1 MNFGYQTLGFGA
13 YPNRSSGSGSG
24 SGSGIAQGLTPSLL
38 TLTGQSNPSAA
49 VNNNTIDLSNAGGVD
64 YTSETARLVFR
75 YEKGSSY
82 TGDIQVY
89 DIEFSSTSYDINTG
103 TYSFETTQAP
113 ANYSSYTSASFSN
126 VTTSAQGG
134 SWVRDA
140 GGTGSSG
147 TGLTLTG
154 EYYFYA
160 ETSSP
165 AANTVGFNFWLRSAP
180 VALSSFS
187 PNLTFKDG
195 RYGAGIGT
203 LNVHLDIQ

>member
-13 YPNRSSGSGSG
+13 YPNRGAA
-24 SGSGIAQGLTPSLL
+24 IAQGLTPSLL
-38 TLTGQSNPSAA
+38 TLTGQSQTSATQA
-49 VNNNTIDLSNAGGVD
+49 ANSNTIDLSNAGGVD

-75 YEKGSSY
+75 YEKGSSF
-82 TGDIQVY
+82 TGDLQVY

-103 TYSFETTQAP
+103 ANSFQTTI
-113 ANYSSYTSASFSN
+113 ANSSSYTSAAFYG
-126 VTTSAQGG
+126 VGTSASGG
-134 SWVRDA
+134 RWVLDA
-140 GGTGSSG
+140 SGTGSGG

-154 EYYFYA
+154 EYYLYA

-165 AANTVGFNFWLRSAP
+165 AANTVGFNFWLRSP
-180 VALSSFS
+180 VVSLSAAS

>member
-1 MNFGYQTLGFGA
+1 MSFGYHVLGFGS
-13 YPNRSSGSGSG
+13 YPNRSSGGG
-24 SGSGIAQGLTPSLL
+24 NSGSGIALGLTPSLL

-89 DIEFSSTSYDINTG
+89 DIEFSSTSYDINSG
-103 TYSFETTQAP
+103 TNSFETTT
-113 ANYSSYTSASFSN
+113 ANSSSYTSASFVAAFDN
-126 VTTSAQGG
+126 PTGG
-134 SWVRDA
+134 RWGRDA
-140 GGTGSSG
+140 NGTGSSG

-165 AANTVGFNFWLRSAP
+165 AANTVGFNFWLRSP
-180 VALSSFS
+180 FVALSPSS
-187 PNLTFKDG
+187 PNLTFKDA

>member
-13 YPNRSSGSGSG
+13 YPNRSSGSG

-103 TYSFETTQAP
+103 SNSFQTTT
-113 ANYSSYTSASFSN
+113 ANSSSYVASFFGVS
-126 VTTSAQGG
+126 TSAQGG
-134 SWVRDA
+134 RWVRDA
-140 GGTGSSG
+140 NGTGSSG
-147 TGLTLTG
+147 TGLTLSG

-180 VALSSFS
+180 VALSASS
-187 PNLTFKDG
+187 PNLTFKDA

>member
-13 YPNRSSGSGSG
+13 YPNRSSGSG

-49 VNNNTIDLSNAGGVD
+49 VNNNTIDLSNVGGVD

-82 TGDIQVY
+82 TGDIQLY
-89 DIEFSSTSYDINTG
+89 DIEFSSTSYDINSG
-103 TYSFETTQAP
+103 ANNFETTGP
-113 ANYSSYTSASFSN
+113 TENSSSYTSASFSN

-134 SWVRDA
+134 TWVRDA
-140 GGTGSSG
+140 NGTGSSG

-165 AANTVGFNFWLRSAP
+165 AANTVGFNFWLRSP
-180 VALSSFS
+180 FVALSPSS
-187 PNLTFKDG
+187 PNLTFKDA

-203 LNVHLDIQ
+203 LNVHLEIQ